1 MKIYVRYPNTL
12 INEQKTNENNK
23 IHIYSITLKKV
34 QEKKQNDKTHYIWE
48 NNQKYIIKWQN
59 TDYIIK

>member
-23 IHIYSITLKKV
+23 IRAYLITLNKV
-34 QEKKQNDKTHYIWE
+34 QEKQQKDKAHYI
-48 NNQKYIIKWQN
+48 
-59 TDYIIK
+59 

>member
-23 IHIYSITLKKV
+23 IHICLIVLNKV
-34 QEKKQNDKTHYIWE
+34 QEKQQKDKTHYI
-48 NNQKYIIKWQN
+48 
-59 TDYIIK
+59 